1 MSTMTRENEQRREMG
16 VGTMLAQL
24 RRQMPDQGI
33 GSRREGAAHENG

>member
-1 MSTMTRENEQRREMG
+1 MSTMTRENEREMG